1 MINIKK
7 KLGTAEV
14 KKRRAFVAIYV
25 MSFFFAL
32 SIALPTYINSSFLSR
47 FILEKNV
54 GIFYAIASLLSLLA
68 LIWIPSLLKKIGNYK
83 REKGKLISDLN
94 REKKII
100 LGLTNKTK
108 LDKKF
113 IKEIYR
119 VIFKFSKK
127 VQK

>member
-1 MINIKK
+1 MNKM
-7 KLGTAEV
+7 V
-14 KKRRAFVAIYV
+14 F
-25 MSFFFAL
+25 S
-32 SIALPTYINSSFLSR
+32 
-47 FILEKNV
+47 
-54 GIFYAIASLLSLLA
+54 
-68 LIWIPSLLKKIGNYK
+68 KKIGNYK

>member
-1 MINIKK
+1 MIERYRKEIDRIDSKI
-7 KLGTAEV
+7 LGIF
-14 KKRRAFVAIYV
+14 KKRIVF
-25 MSFFFAL
+25 S
-32 SIALPTYINSSFLSR
+32 
-47 FILEKNV
+47 
-54 GIFYAIASLLSLLA
+54 
-68 LIWIPSLLKKIGNYK
+68 KKIENYK

-94 REKKII
+94 KKKKII